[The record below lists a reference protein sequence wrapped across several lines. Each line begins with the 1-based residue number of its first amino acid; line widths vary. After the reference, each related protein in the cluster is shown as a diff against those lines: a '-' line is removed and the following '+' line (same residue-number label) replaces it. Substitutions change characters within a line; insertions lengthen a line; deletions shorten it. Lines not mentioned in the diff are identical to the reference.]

1 MVILAQ
7 LVVRKGYSKLK
18 CMPGVISLMSAFF
31 PPSEADESTV
41 NTILSI
47 HDPLFLLLLPHS
59 RLPTPQCLFIL
70 LIYSAE
76 TAVPPSTAFPVGM
89 THTHTCTHTH
99 THIRNRA
106 HVCLSMVLWQVYNSR
121 RAASICT
128 HIQFSSRRPHS
139 RFQLLIFLSLPFSV
153 SSSAYH

>member
-1 MVILAQ
+1 MNSLDMVILAQ

-99 THIRNRA
+99 AHTYVIAHMCVYQWCSGKYITPGERLVSAHI
-106 HVCLSMVLWQVYNSR
+106 
-121 RAASICT
+121 
-128 HIQFSSRRPHS
+128 
-139 RFQLLIFLSLPFSV
+139 
-153 SSSAYH
+153 SSSHPAGLTAVFSY